1 MIALSLYKNKKLKLV
16 NKKISNKVKP
26 KGCRIK
32 ILYSGVC
39 ASDIPR
45 AFQSMAYRYP
55 LVMGH
60 EFVGRVIKTGS
71 KVNNFEI
78 GDLVSAFPLIPCQNC
93 EYCNNTKYN
102 LCEEYDYYGSRRDG
116 SFSEVL
122 DVNEWNIIKV
132 KENQNTKLYS
142 LMEPTAVSFNIY
154 ENIKR
159 KIERNTNILL
169 LGGGFIGQ
177 ITFRIIKNFNKN
189 INLNILDRNKF
200 KLKKINFQNHNKILT
215 SSNFKRNLD
224 IFKSLKNKY
233 DIVIETTGSDE
244 HFLNAINFAKKGG
257 LVLYS
262 GNINKNLLI
271 KKNEVSNI
279 LRKELSIKGVWN
291 STFKS
296 KVDNWKQAEK
306 FLNTNQEIENLITH
320 IADLND
326 SANLLIDIN
335 LKKTGKVKNDYLKG
349 LIKTF

>member
-55 LVMGH
+55 LIMGH

-102 LCEEYDYYGSRRDG
+102 LCEKYDYYGSRRDG

-159 KIERNTNILL
+159 KIKRNTNILI

-177 ITFRIIKNFNKN
+177 ITFKIIK
-189 INLNILDRNKF
+189 
-200 KLKKINFQNHNKILT
+200 
-215 SSNFKRNLD
+215 KRQ
-224 IFKSLKNKY
+224 I
-233 DIVIETTGSDE
+233 
-244 HFLNAINFAKKGG
+244 
-257 LVLYS
+257 
-262 GNINKNLLI
+262 
-271 KKNEVSNI
+271 
-279 LRKELSIKGVWN
+279 
-291 STFKS
+291 
-296 KVDNWKQAEK
+296 
-306 FLNTNQEIENLITH
+306 
-320 IADLND
+320 
-326 SANLLIDIN
+326 
-335 LKKTGKVKNDYLKG
+335 
-349 LIKTF
+349 

>member
-1 MIALSLYKNKKLKLV
+1 MIALSLYKNKKLKLI

-71 KVNNFEI
+71 KVNKFEI
-78 GDLVSAFPLIPCQNC
+78 GDLVSAFPLIPCHKC
-93 EYCNNTKYN
+93 EYCDNTKYN

-132 KENQNTKLYS
+132 KENRNSKLYS

-154 ENIKR
+154 ENIKNNINR
-159 KIERNTNILL
+159 KTNILI

-200 KLKKINFQNHNKILT
+200 KLKKINHGKHKKILT
-215 SSNFKRNLD
+215 SSDSKRNIE
-224 IFKSLKNKY
+224 IFKSLRNKY

-244 HFLNAINFAKKGG
+244 YFLNAIDFAKKTG
-257 LVLYS
+257 LVLFS
-262 GNINKNLLI
+262 GNINKNLFI

-296 KVDNWKQAEK
+296 KIDNWKQAEK
-306 FLNTNQEIENLITH
+306 FLNTNDDIENLITH
-320 IADLND
+320 IVDLNE
-326 SANLLIDIN
+326 SANLLKNIY
-335 LKKTGKVKNDYLKG
+335 LKKIGKTKNDYLKG
-349 LIKTF
+349 LIKAF